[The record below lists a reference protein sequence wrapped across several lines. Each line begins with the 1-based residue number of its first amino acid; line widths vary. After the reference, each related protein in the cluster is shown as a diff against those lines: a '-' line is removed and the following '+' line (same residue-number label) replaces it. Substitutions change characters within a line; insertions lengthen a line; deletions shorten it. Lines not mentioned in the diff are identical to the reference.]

1 MSNTHQVDI
10 STPEGREQPV
20 FVKTSPEV
28 TIDKGF
34 HYLGWGMLLLV
45 RSYLLMWKTS
55 KYLFDSVKSL
65 TSVDK
70 EIEEQQEAARRIIQA
85 GKENDVDELEITMSE
100 KAGLSLVS
108 SVEGFP
114 VELIAGKSG
123 NMILKVKYK

>member
-28 TIDKGF
+28 TIEKGF

-85 GKENDVDELEITMSE
+85 GLYLSAYQKAISRSDGKPLYVGWE
-100 KAGLSLVS
+100 KR
-108 SVEGFP
+108 
-114 VELIAGKSG
+114 
-123 NMILKVKYK
+123 

>member
-28 TIDKGF
+28 TIEKGF